1 MRGSASRGGVCLQGG
16 LHPGG
21 WAEAHSSPSPRVCR
35 RGGVVGQI
43 PLPPQGLPQE
53 GWADPPTPRLKK
65 AGGTHPTG
73 MLSCYH
79 PQTKLQKR
87 NVFTP
92 VCQSFC
98 LKGGVC
104 LSACWDTPPRADTP
118 HPNTHPA
125 DGHCSG
131 RYACYWNAFWFKFI
145 ISHNLQLTILFALYV
160 CILFVEL

>member
-1 MRGSASRGGVCLQGG
+1 MGSAYKGVCIQGVG
-16 LHPGG
+16 QRPIPPPPPGSAYGGGGG
-21 WAEAHSSPSPRVCR
+21 WADPS
-35 RGGVVGQI
+35 
-43 PLPPQGLPQE
+43 PPQGLPQE

-98 LKGGVC
+98 LKGGSLPQC
-104 LSACWDTPPRADTP
+104 MLGYTPPGR
-118 HPNTHPA
+118 HPPSQHSP
-125 DGHCSG
+125 S
-131 RYACYWNAFWFKFI
+131 RRP
-145 ISHNLQLTILFALYV
+145 LQRTVRMLLECFLV
-160 CILFVEL
+160 